1 MFGNPRLIVSKSG
14 LTLVVEE
21 VVADD
26 SAIPGN
32 LGATNCRFL
41 ASLIRRTWRI
51 PRRFTVPSL
60 AVRTCSI
67 TAHCA
72 PVMFHTLKTTIAVW
86 PAVGI
91 VEAAGLSNSPSSS
104 SSLLSFDEKST
115 IYLFIYLPRE
125 GKLPRQ
131 KATTRPIH
139 RPCLLYGG
147 WTKIDPLQGGER
159 LHSRVR
165 PSHGGNCL
173 GKSVDRGIVFTGDE
187 AWV

>member
-14 LTLVVEE
+14 LTLVVEV

-72 PVMFHTLKTTIAVW
+72 PVMFHTLKTTIAV
-86 PAVGI
+86 
-91 VEAAGLSNSPSSS
+91 
-104 SSLLSFDEKST
+104 
-115 IYLFIYLPRE
+115 
-125 GKLPRQ
+125 
-131 KATTRPIH
+131 
-139 RPCLLYGG
+139 
-147 WTKIDPLQGGER
+147 
-159 LHSRVR
+159 
-165 PSHGGNCL
+165 
-173 GKSVDRGIVFTGDE
+173 
-187 AWV
+187 